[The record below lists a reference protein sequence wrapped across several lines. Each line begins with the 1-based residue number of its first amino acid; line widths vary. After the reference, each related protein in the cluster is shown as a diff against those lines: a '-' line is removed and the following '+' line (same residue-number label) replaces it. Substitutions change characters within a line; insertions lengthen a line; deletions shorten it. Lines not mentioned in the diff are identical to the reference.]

1 MPLDPGRNWLA
12 AGITG
17 LARQREWDVVLTT
30 EGPGAAGDEVEF
42 VTLPDGTIVVESAYK
57 DVDAETLAGAL
68 APSIEAPYRA
78 VAIWRDDLWAVGAR
92 AIDVVRLDPSP
103 NADDLQL
110 TWDGTTLSLVSD
122 RMPANPGRAA
132 ALERLA
138 RGRQRGSYVAR
149 AHRLADDLWEVLV
162 LPL

>member
-17 LARQREWDVVLTT
+17 LARQREWDVVATT

-42 VTLPDGTIVVESAYK
+42 VALPDGTIVVETAAG
-57 DVDAETLAGAL
+57 DVDPDTLAGAL
-68 APSIEAPYRA
+68 APSIDAPYRA
-78 VAIWRDDLWAVGAR
+78 VAIRREDLWAIGAR
-92 AIDVVRLDPSP
+92 AIDVVRLEPSP
-103 NADDLQL
+103 DADDLEL
-110 TWDGTTLSLVSD
+110 TWDGSILALVSD
-122 RMPANPGRAA
+122 RMPADPGRAA

-138 RGRQRGSYVAR
+138 RDRQQGSYAAR

>member
-17 LARQREWDVVLTT
+17 LARQREWDVVATA
-30 EGPGAAGDEVEF
+30 EGPGAVGDEVEF
-42 VTLPDGTIVVESAYK
+42 VALVDGRLVVEAAPDG
-57 DVDAETLAGAL
+57 VDAGPLAAAL
-68 APSIEAPYRA
+68 AASIPAPYRA
-78 VAIWRDDLWAVGAR
+78 VAIRREDLWAVGAR
-92 AIDVVRLDPSP
+92 AIEVVRLDPSP
-103 NADDLQL
+103 DADDLEL
-110 TWDGTTLSLVSD
+110 TWDGARLSLVSD
-122 RMPANPGRAA
+122 RMPADPARAA

-138 RGRQRGSYVAR
+138 SRRQHGSYAAR

>member
-17 LARQREWDVVLTT
+17 LARQREWDVVATT

-42 VTLPDGTIVVESAYK
+42 VALPDGRIVVETASD
-57 DVDAETLAGAL
+57 DVDAETLAAAL
-68 APSIEAPYRA
+68 VQSIEAPYRA
-78 VAIWRDDLWAVGAR
+78 VAIRRVDLWAVGAR
-92 AIDVVRLDPSP
+92 AIDVVGLDPSP
-103 NADDLQL
+103 KADDLQL

-122 RMPANPGRAA
+122 RMPADPGRAA

-138 RGRQRGSYVAR
+138 RGRQQGSYVAR

>member
-17 LARQREWDVVLTT
+17 LARQREWDVVATA
-30 EGPGAAGDEVEF
+30 EGPGAVGDEVEF
-42 VTLPDGTIVVESAYK
+42 VALVDGRVVVEASSG
-57 DVDAETLAGAL
+57 DVDAAALAGAL
-68 APSIEAPYRA
+68 APWIEPPYRA
-78 VAIWRDDLWAVGAR
+78 VAIRRDDRWAVGAR
-92 AIDVVRLDPSP
+92 SIDVVRLDPSP
-103 NADDLQL
+103 DAGDLEL
-110 TWDGTTLSLVSD
+110 TWDGSTLSLVSD
-122 RMPANPGRAA
+122 RMPADPARAA

-138 RGRQRGSYVAR
+138 RDRQEGSYAAR